1 MFRSDVACLLESAI
15 VAIITVVISPSKEC
29 LRIIRFGFQK
39 AEDHERGE
47 PPHTHKSLIIFWL
60 LVAIQMFAAQFW

>member
-1 MFRSDVACLLESAI
+1 MFRSDVVCLLESAI

-47 PPHTHKSLIIFWL
+47 PHPKK
-60 LVAIQMFAAQFW
+60 V